1 MNWSVDLT
9 DLDSRSVSLL
19 PLYIYLFNII
29 QIEYFMEFKNI
40 TEIENVRSAHG
51 FGVLSRRRSSYH
63 YYYFFLFLF

>member
-40 TEIENVRSAHG
+40 TEIENVR
-51 FGVLSRRRSSYH
+51 
-63 YYYFFLFLF
+63 